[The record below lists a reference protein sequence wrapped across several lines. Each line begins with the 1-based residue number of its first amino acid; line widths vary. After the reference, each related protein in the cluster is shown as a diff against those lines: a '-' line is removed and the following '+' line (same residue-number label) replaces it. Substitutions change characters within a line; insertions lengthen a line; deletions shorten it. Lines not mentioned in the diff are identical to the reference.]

1 MGKSVNVSW
10 DGLIAQREELSD
22 AAPQSPN
29 ESAIDR
35 WRNTVVRPAAQP
47 RCTAIEDAT
56 GVELQITS
64 QANAYLSQL
73 LAKETDVFGVQLSV
87 IEGGT
92 PHAEITLQFADAKSL
107 QGDEKALQY
116 GSLIVYISPGSETW
130 LDDAKIDYVTS
141 SPGQSQLTIKAPL
154 IKGKPPASDA
164 PLIDQ
169 VRWVISTEIN
179 PYLASHGG
187 HATVVEVSADGV
199 VSLHLGGGCQGC
211 GQATQTLQ
219 RHITTTLLQR
229 LPALTAVRDVTDHA
243 TGQAPYWPRVT
254 SPGQ

>member
-1 MGKSVNVSW
+1 MKSLDLLPS
-10 DGLIAQREELSD
+10 
-22 AAPQSPN
+22 
-29 ESAIDR
+29 
-35 WRNTVVRPAAQP
+35 
-47 RCTAIEDAT
+47 RCTAIEDAPS
-56 GVELQITS
+56 VELQITP

-73 LAKETDVFGVQLSV
+73 LAKEADVCGVLLSV
-87 IEGGT
+87 IEGGA
-92 PHAEITLQFADAKSL
+92 PHAEVTLEFADEKSL
-107 QGDEKALQY
+107 HGDEKAMHY
-116 GSLIVYISPGSETW
+116 GSLTVYISAGSETW

-164 PLIDQ
+164 PLIEH
-169 VRWVISTEIN
+169 VRWVITTDIN

-187 HATVVEVSADGV
+187 HATVVEVRADGV

-211 GQATQTLQ
+211 GQASQTLQ
-219 RHITTTLLQR
+219 HHISTTLLKS

-254 SPGQ
+254 PPGQ